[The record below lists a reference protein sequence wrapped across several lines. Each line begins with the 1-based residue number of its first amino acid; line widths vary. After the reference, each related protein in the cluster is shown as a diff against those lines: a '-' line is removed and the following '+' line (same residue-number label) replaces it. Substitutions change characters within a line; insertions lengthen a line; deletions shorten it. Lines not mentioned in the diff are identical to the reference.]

1 LLKSCTV
8 EKKRKAVQLKRKEKL
23 YRRKGKER
31 KGKERKGK
39 EKERKDYAFRSQF
52 NETPSI
58 IPGCPE
64 KCLLF

>member
-8 EKKRKAVQLKRKEKL
+8 EKKRKEKL
-23 YRRKGKER
+23 YRRKGKERKGKER

-52 NETPSI
+52 DETPSI